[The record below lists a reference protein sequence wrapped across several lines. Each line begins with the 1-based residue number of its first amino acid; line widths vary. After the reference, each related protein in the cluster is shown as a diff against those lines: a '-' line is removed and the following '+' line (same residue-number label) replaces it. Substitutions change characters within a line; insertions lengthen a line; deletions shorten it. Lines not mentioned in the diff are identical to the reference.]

1 MGKISVLAP
10 QVANMIAAG
19 EVVERPASVVKEL
32 LENALDAGADAVTVE
47 IRQGGITYIRVTD
60 NGGGMEPEDAATAF
74 LRHATSKIKG
84 ERDLE
89 SIHTLGFR
97 GEALAAIASV
107 SRVDLFTKTREAP
120 LGLHLALTG
129 GEITEQEET
138 GCPDGTTIVIKD
150 LFFNT
155 PARMKFLKKDS
166 TEASYV
172 EQAAEQVALA
182 HPGLT
187 LKFIKDGKEGL
198 YTPGDG
204 NMMSVLYA
212 IYGGSFTKELLTL
225 HGGAREVE
233 VMGFVTKPTF
243 SRPNRSMQQFF
254 VNGRPVRSRL
264 LGAAVEQAYQ
274 GHLTSGRFPACFLSL
289 KVPAGAV
296 DVNVHPAKLEVKF
309 AREREVFSAIYQVVR
324 SALEGDGVLLETP
337 VLGEEEE
344 NPVAKRPYRPSLKPL
359 FQQPQEEREQPQ
371 LRLDHSPA
379 TIRPAYAPPVREYE
393 REETG
398 SGRSFAPKGSQ
409 GEKNS
414 WKSRSFTLHPGENG
428 ARRLLFPEGPE
439 LVQGVASPAA
449 PAPEGERAKEAASF
463 PAREPVLPPVSP
475 AEPKQP
481 QSPLEQAAAIRVVG
495 EVFSTYILVEA
506 EGEMMLIDKHAAH
519 ERMIYNQLESTRE
532 GTSPQV
538 LLTPETVSLS
548 RREKEALLEE
558 GELLSRA
565 GFEVEDFGDGAVILR
580 QVPMYLEKEDAGFLL
595 SDLAEKILSHRK
607 DRTGLYEE
615 LLESIA
621 CKAAVKA
628 GTFTDEKE
636 REDFAR
642 KVIGDPRIRS
652 CPHGRP
658 VIVHLTKREI
668 EKMFKRVL

>member
-47 IRQGGITYIRVTD
+47 IRQGGVTYIRVTD
-60 NGGGMEPEDAATAF
+60 NGGGMEPEDAPTAF

-233 VMGFVTKPTF
+233 VTGFVTKPTF
-243 SRPNRSMQQFF
+243 SRANRSMQQFF
-254 VNGRPVRSRL
+254 VNGRPVRSKL

-324 SALEGDGVLLETP
+324 SALEGDGVLFQMPQEQ
-337 VLGEEEE
+337 EEEP
-344 NPVAKRPYRPSLKPL
+344 PVPKQPYRPSLKPL
-359 FQQPQEEREQPQ
+359 FQQPQEEKEQPQ
-371 LRLDHSPA
+371 LRLDHSHAP
-379 TIRPAYAPPVREYE
+379 IRPSYAPPVREYE
-393 REETG
+393 REEKG
-398 SGRSFAPKGSQ
+398 SGRPSFAPKGNPEQ
-409 GEKNS
+409 AGG
-414 WKSRSFTLHPGENG
+414 WKSRSFTLDPEENG
-428 ARRLLFPEGPE
+428 ARKILFRDGPDE
-439 LVQGVASPAA
+439 VRGVAAQGMKDAQAA
-449 PAPEGERAKEAASF
+449 RSREAETA
-463 PAREPVLPPVSP
+463 LPPALPV
-475 AEPKQP
+475 EPEK
-481 QSPLEQAAAIRVVG
+481 PLSYLEKANAIRVVG
-495 EVFSTYILVEA
+495 EVFSTYILVEG

-519 ERMIYNQLESTRE
+519 ERMIYNRLERTAE

-538 LLTPETVSLS
+538 LLIPETVNLS

-558 GELLSRA
+558 KELLRKA

-580 QVPMYLEKEDAGFLL
+580 QVPMYLEKEDAGFVL

-607 DRTGLYEE
+607 DRTQLYEE

-628 GTFTDEKE
+628 GTFTGDKE
-636 REDFAR
+636 REEFAR
-642 KVIGDPRIRS
+642 KVIGDPAIRS

>member
-47 IRQGGITYIRVTD
+47 IRQGGVTYIRVTD
-60 NGGGMEPEDAATAF
+60 NGGGMEPEDAPTAF

-107 SRVDLFTKTREAP
+107 SRVDLFTKTRSAP

-225 HGGAREVE
+225 HGGAREAE
-233 VMGFVTKPTF
+233 VTGFVTKPTF
-243 SRPNRSMQQFF
+243 SRANRSMQQFF

-324 SALEGDGVLLETP
+324 SALEGDGVLFQMPQEQ
-337 VLGEEEE
+337 EEEP
-344 NPVAKRPYRPSLKPL
+344 PVPKQPYRPSLKPL
-359 FQQPQEEREQPQ
+359 FQQPQEEKEQPQ
-371 LRLDHSPA
+371 LRLDHSHAP
-379 TIRPAYAPPVREYE
+379 IRPSYAPPVREYE
-393 REETG
+393 REEKG
-398 SGRSFAPKGSQ
+398 SGRPSFAPKGNPEQ
-409 GEKNS
+409 AGG
-414 WKSRSFTLHPGENG
+414 WKSRSFTLDPEENG
-428 ARRLLFPEGPE
+428 ARKILFRDGPDE
-439 LVQGVASPAA
+439 VRGVAAQGMKDAQAA
-449 PAPEGERAKEAASF
+449 RSREA
-463 PAREPVLPPVSP
+463 ETVLPPALPV
-475 AEPKQP
+475 EPEK
-481 QSPLEQAAAIRVVG
+481 PLSYLEKANAIRVVG
-495 EVFSTYILVEA
+495 EVFSTYILVEG

-519 ERMIYNQLESTRE
+519 ERMIYNRLERTAE

-548 RREKEALLEE
+548 RREKEALLGEK
-558 GELLSRA
+558 ELLEKA

-607 DRTGLYEE
+607 DRTQLYEE

>member
-47 IRQGGITYIRVTD
+47 IRQGGVTYIRVTD
-60 NGGGMEPEDAATAF
+60 NGGGMEPEDASTAF

-107 SRVDLFTKTREAP
+107 SRVDLFTKTRSAP

-129 GEITEQEET
+129 GEIIEQEET

-233 VMGFVTKPTF
+233 VTGFVTKPTF
-243 SRPNRSMQQFF
+243 SRANRSMQQFF
-254 VNGRPVRSRL
+254 VNGRPVRSKL

-324 SALEGDGVLLETP
+324 SALEGDGVLFQMPQEQ
-337 VLGEEEE
+337 EEEP
-344 NPVAKRPYRPSLKPL
+344 PVPKQPYRPSLKPL
-359 FQQPQEEREQPQ
+359 FQQPQEEKEQPQ
-371 LRLDHSPA
+371 LRLDHSHAP
-379 TIRPAYAPPVREYE
+379 IRPSYAPPVREYE
-393 REETG
+393 REEKG
-398 SGRSFAPKGSQ
+398 SGRSFAPKGNQ

-414 WKSRSFTLHPGENG
+414 WKSRSFTLDPEENG
-428 ARRLLFPEGPE
+428 ARKILFRDGPDE
-439 LVQGVASPAA
+439 VRGVAAQGMKDAQAA
-449 PAPEGERAKEAASF
+449 RSREA
-463 PAREPVLPPVSP
+463 ETVLPPALPV
-475 AEPKQP
+475 EPEK
-481 QSPLEQAAAIRVVG
+481 PLSYLEKANAIRVVG
-495 EVFSTYILVEA
+495 EVFSTYILVEG

-519 ERMIYNQLESTRE
+519 ERMIYNRLERTAE

-538 LLTPETVSLS
+538 LLIPETVNLS
-548 RREKEALLEE
+548 RREKEALLGEK
-558 GELLSRA
+558 ELLEKA

-580 QVPMYLEKEDAGFLL
+580 QVPMYLEKEDAGFVL

-607 DRTGLYEE
+607 DRTQLYEE

-628 GTFTDEKE
+628 GTFTDDKE
-636 REDFAR
+636 REEFAR
-642 KVIGDPRIRS
+642 KVIGDPAIRS

>member
-60 NGGGMEPEDAATAF
+60 NGGGMEPEDAPTAF

-120 LGLHLALTG
+120 LGLHLALEG

-233 VMGFVTKPTF
+233 VTGFVTKPTF
-243 SRPNRSMQQFF
+243 SRANRSMQQFF
-254 VNGRPVRSRL
+254 VNGRPVRSKL

-324 SALEGDGVLLETP
+324 SALEGDGVLFQMPQEQ
-337 VLGEEEE
+337 EEEP
-344 NPVAKRPYRPSLKPL
+344 PVPKQPYRPSLKPL
-359 FQQPQEEREQPQ
+359 FQQPQEEKEQPQ
-371 LRLDHSPA
+371 LRLDHSHAP
-379 TIRPAYAPPVREYE
+379 IRPSYAPPAREYE
-393 REETG
+393 REEKG
-398 SGRSFAPKGSQ
+398 SGRSFAPKGNQ

-414 WKSRSFTLHPGENG
+414 WKSRSFTLNPEENG
-428 ARRLLFPEGPE
+428 ARKILFRDGPDE
-439 LVQGVASPAA
+439 VRGVAAQGMKDAQAA
-449 PAPEGERAKEAASF
+449 RSREA
-463 PAREPVLPPVSP
+463 ETVLPPALPV
-475 AEPKQP
+475 EPEK
-481 QSPLEQAAAIRVVG
+481 PLSYLEKANAIRVVG
-495 EVFSTYILVEA
+495 EVFSTYILVEG

-519 ERMIYNQLESTRE
+519 ERMIYNRLERTAE

-538 LLTPETVSLS
+538 LLAPETVNLS
-548 RREKEALLEE
+548 RREKEALLGEK
-558 GELLSRA
+558 ELLEKA

-580 QVPMYLEKEDAGFLL
+580 QVPMYLEKEDAGFVL

-607 DRTGLYEE
+607 DRTQLYEE

-628 GTFTDEKE
+628 GTFTDDKE
-636 REDFAR
+636 REEFAR
-642 KVIGDPRIRS
+642 KVIGDPAIRS

>member
-60 NGGGMEPEDAATAF
+60 NGGGMEPEDAPTAF

-107 SRVDLFTKTREAP
+107 SRVDLFTKTRSAP
-120 LGLHLALTG
+120 LGLHLALEG
-129 GEITEQEET
+129 GEIIEQEET

-233 VMGFVTKPTF
+233 VTGFVTKPTF
-243 SRPNRSMQQFF
+243 SRANRSMQQFF
-254 VNGRPVRSRL
+254 VNGRPVRSKL

-324 SALEGDGVLLETP
+324 SALEGDGVLFQMPQEQ
-337 VLGEEEE
+337 EEEP
-344 NPVAKRPYRPSLKPL
+344 PVPKRPYRPSLKPL
-359 FQQPQEEREQPQ
+359 FQQPQEEKEQPQ
-371 LRLDHSPA
+371 LRLDHSHAP
-379 TIRPAYAPPVREYE
+379 IRPSYAPPVREYE
-393 REETG
+393 REEKG
-398 SGRSFAPKGSQ
+398 SGRSLAPKGNQ

-414 WKSRSFTLHPGENG
+414 WKSRSFTLDPEENG
-428 ARRLLFPEGPE
+428 ARKILFRDGPDE
-439 LVQGVASPAA
+439 VRGVAAQGMKDAQAA
-449 PAPEGERAKEAASF
+449 RSREA
-463 PAREPVLPPVSP
+463 ETVLPPALPV
-475 AEPKQP
+475 EPEK
-481 QSPLEQAAAIRVVG
+481 PLSYLEKANAIRVVG
-495 EVFSTYILVEA
+495 EVFSTYILVEG

-519 ERMIYNQLESTRE
+519 ERMIYNRLERTAE

-548 RREKEALLEE
+548 RREKEALLGEK
-558 GELLSRA
+558 ELLEKA

-580 QVPMYLEKEDAGFLL
+580 QVPMYLEKEDAGFVL

-607 DRTGLYEE
+607 DRTQLYEE

-628 GTFTDEKE
+628 GTFTGDKE

>member
-60 NGGGMEPEDAATAF
+60 NGGGMEPEDAPTAF

-107 SRVDLFTKTREAP
+107 SRVDLFTKTRSAP

-129 GEITEQEET
+129 GEIIEQEET

-233 VMGFVTKPTF
+233 VTGFVTKPTF
-243 SRPNRSMQQFF
+243 SRANRSMQQFF
-254 VNGRPVRSRL
+254 VNGRPVRSKL

-324 SALEGDGVLLETP
+324 SALEGDGVLFQMPQEQ
-337 VLGEEEE
+337 EEEP
-344 NPVAKRPYRPSLKPL
+344 PVPKQPYRPSLKPL
-359 FQQPQEEREQPQ
+359 FQQPQEEKEQPQ
-371 LRLDHSPA
+371 LRLDHSHAP
-379 TIRPAYAPPVREYE
+379 IRPSYAPPAREYE
-393 REETG
+393 REEKG
-398 SGRSFAPKGSQ
+398 SGRSFAPKGNQ

-414 WKSRSFTLHPGENG
+414 WKSRSFTLDPEENG
-428 ARRLLFPEGPE
+428 ARKILFRDGPDE
-439 LVQGVASPAA
+439 VRGVAAQGMKDAQAA
-449 PAPEGERAKEAASF
+449 RSREA
-463 PAREPVLPPVSP
+463 EIVLPPALPV
-475 AEPKQP
+475 EPEK
-481 QSPLEQAAAIRVVG
+481 PLSYLEKANAIRVVG
-495 EVFSTYILVEA
+495 EVFSTYILVEG

-519 ERMIYNQLESTRE
+519 ERMIYNRLERTAE

-538 LLTPETVSLS
+538 LLIPETVNLS
-548 RREKEALLEE
+548 RREKEALLGEK
-558 GELLSRA
+558 ELLQKA

-580 QVPMYLEKEDAGFLL
+580 QVPMYLEKEDAGFVL

-607 DRTGLYEE
+607 DRTQLYEE

-628 GTFTDEKE
+628 GTFTGDKE

-642 KVIGDPRIRS
+642 KVIGDPAIRS

>member
-60 NGGGMEPEDAATAF
+60 NGGGMEPEDAPTAF
-74 LRHATSKIKG
+74 LRHATSKIRG

-107 SRVDLFTKTREAP
+107 SRVDLFTKTRSAP
-120 LGLHLALTG
+120 LGLHLALEG
-129 GEITEQEET
+129 GEIIEQEET

-225 HGGAREVE
+225 HGGAREAE

-243 SRPNRSMQQFF
+243 SRANRSMQQFF

-324 SALEGDGVLLETP
+324 SALEGDGVLFQMPQEQ
-337 VLGEEEE
+337 EEE
-344 NPVAKRPYRPSLKPL
+344 
-359 FQQPQEEREQPQ
+359 
-371 LRLDHSPA
+371 
-379 TIRPAYAPPVREYE
+379 PPV
-393 REETG
+393 
-398 SGRSFAPKGSQ
+398 
-409 GEKNS
+409 
-414 WKSRSFTLHPGENG
+414 
-428 ARRLLFPEGPE
+428 
-439 LVQGVASPAA
+439 
-449 PAPEGERAKEAASF
+449 
-463 PAREPVLPPVSP
+463 
-475 AEPKQP
+475 PKQP
-481 QSPLEQAAAIRVVG
+481 YLS
-495 EVFSTYILVEA
+495 
-506 EGEMMLIDKHAAH
+506 LIH
-519 ERMIYNQLESTRE
+519 I
-532 GTSPQV
+532 
-538 LLTPETVSLS
+538 
-548 RREKEALLEE
+548 
-558 GELLSRA
+558 
-565 GFEVEDFGDGAVILR
+565 
-580 QVPMYLEKEDAGFLL
+580 
-595 SDLAEKILSHRK
+595 
-607 DRTGLYEE
+607 
-615 LLESIA
+615 
-621 CKAAVKA
+621 
-628 GTFTDEKE
+628 
-636 REDFAR
+636 
-642 KVIGDPRIRS
+642 
-652 CPHGRP
+652 
-658 VIVHLTKREI
+658 
-668 EKMFKRVL
+668 

>member
-60 NGGGMEPEDAATAF
+60 NGGGMEPEDAPTAF

-107 SRVDLFTKTREAP
+107 SRVDLFTKTRSAP
-120 LGLHLALTG
+120 LGLHLALEG
-129 GEITEQEET
+129 GEIIEQEET

-233 VMGFVTKPTF
+233 VTGFVTKPTF
-243 SRPNRSMQQFF
+243 SRANRSMQQFF
-254 VNGRPVRSRL
+254 VNGRPVRSKL

-324 SALEGDGVLLETP
+324 SALEGDGVLFQMPQEQ
-337 VLGEEEE
+337 EEEP
-344 NPVAKRPYRPSLKPL
+344 PVPKRPYRPSLKPL
-359 FQQPQEEREQPQ
+359 FQQPQ
-371 LRLDHSPA
+371 LRLDHSH
-379 TIRPAYAPPVREYE
+379 APHPSLLRAAGQEYE
-393 REETG
+393 SGKKGERPLLPRRKPGREKQLEE
-398 SGRSFAPKGSQ
+398 PQ
-409 GEKNS
+409 
-414 WKSRSFTLHPGENG
+414 LHPGSGENG
-428 ARRLLFPEGPE
+428 AR
-439 LVQGVASPAA
+439 
-449 PAPEGERAKEAASF
+449 
-463 PAREPVLPPVSP
+463 
-475 AEPKQP
+475 
-481 QSPLEQAAAIRVVG
+481 
-495 EVFSTYILVEA
+495 
-506 EGEMMLIDKHAAH
+506 
-519 ERMIYNQLESTRE
+519 
-532 GTSPQV
+532 
-538 LLTPETVSLS
+538 
-548 RREKEALLEE
+548 
-558 GELLSRA
+558 
-565 GFEVEDFGDGAVILR
+565 
-580 QVPMYLEKEDAGFLL
+580 
-595 SDLAEKILSHRK
+595 KILFEMGPMRC
-607 DRTGLYEE
+607 G
-615 LLESIA
+615 A
-621 CKAAVKA
+621 WP
-628 GTFTDEKE
+628 
-636 REDFAR
+636 
-642 KVIGDPRIRS
+642 PRA
-652 CPHGRP
+652 
-658 VIVHLTKREI
+658 
-668 EKMFKRVL
+668 

>member
-47 IRQGGITYIRVTD
+47 IRQGGVTYIRVTD
-60 NGGGMEPEDAATAF
+60 NGGGMEPEDAVVAF

-233 VMGFVTKPTF
+233 VTGFVTKPTF
-243 SRPNRSMQQFF
+243 SRANRSMQQFF
-254 VNGRPVRSRL
+254 VNGRPVRSKL

-324 SALEGDGVLLETP
+324 SALEGDGVLFQMPQEQ
-337 VLGEEEE
+337 EEEP
-344 NPVAKRPYRPSLKPL
+344 PVPKQPYRPSLKPL
-359 FQQPQEEREQPQ
+359 FQQPQEEKEQPQ
-371 LRLDHSPA
+371 LRLDHSHA
-379 TIRPAYAPPVREYE
+379 TIRPSYAPPAREYE
-393 REETG
+393 REEKG
-398 SGRSFAPKGSQ
+398 SGRSFAPKGNQ

-414 WKSRSFTLHPGENG
+414 WKSRSFTLDPEENG
-428 ARRLLFPEGPE
+428 ARKILFRDGPDE
-439 LVQGVASPAA
+439 VRGVAAQGMKDAQAA
-449 PAPEGERAKEAASF
+449 RSREA
-463 PAREPVLPPVSP
+463 ETVLPPALPV
-475 AEPKQP
+475 EPEK
-481 QSPLEQAAAIRVVG
+481 PLSYLEKANAIRVVG
-495 EVFSTYILVEA
+495 EVFSTYILVEG

-519 ERMIYNQLESTRE
+519 ERMIYNRLERTAE

-538 LLTPETVSLS
+538 LLIPETVNLS
-548 RREKEALLEE
+548 RREKEALLGEK
-558 GELLSRA
+558 ELLQKA

-580 QVPMYLEKEDAGFLL
+580 QVPMYLEKEDAGFVL

-607 DRTGLYEE
+607 DRTQLYEE

-628 GTFTDEKE
+628 GTFTDDKE
-636 REDFAR
+636 REEFAR
-642 KVIGDPRIRS
+642 KVIGDPAIRS

>member
-60 NGGGMEPEDAATAF
+60 NGGGMEPEDAPTAF
-74 LRHATSKIKG
+74 LRHATSKICG

-107 SRVDLFTKTREAP
+107 SRVDLFTKTRSAP
-120 LGLHLALTG
+120 LGLHLALEG
-129 GEITEQEET
+129 GEIIEQEET

-225 HGGAREVE
+225 HGGAREAE

-324 SALEGDGVLLETP
+324 SALEGDGVLFQVPQEQ
-337 VLGEEEE
+337 EEEP
-344 NPVAKRPYRPSLKPL
+344 PVPKQPYRPSLKPL
-359 FQQPQEEREQPQ
+359 FQQPQEEMEQPQ
-371 LRLDHSPA
+371 LRLDHSHAP
-379 TIRPAYAPPVREYE
+379 IRPSYAPPAREYE
-393 REETG
+393 REEKG
-398 SGRSFAPKGSQ
+398 SGRSFAPEGNQ
-409 GEKNS
+409 GES
-414 WKSRSFTLHPGENG
+414 GGWKSRSFTLDPEENG
-428 ARRLLFPEGPE
+428 ARKILFRDGPDE
-439 LVQGVASPAA
+439 VRGVAAPGMKDAQAA
-449 PAPEGERAKEAASF
+449 RSREA
-463 PAREPVLPPVSP
+463 ETVLPPALPV
-475 AEPKQP
+475 EPEK
-481 QSPLEQAAAIRVVG
+481 PLSYLEKANAIRVVG
-495 EVFSTYILVEA
+495 EVFSTYILVEG

-519 ERMIYNQLESTRE
+519 ERMIYNRLERTSE

-538 LLTPETVSLS
+538 LLAPETVNLS
-548 RREKEALLEE
+548 RREKEALLGEK
-558 GELLSRA
+558 ELLEKA

-580 QVPMYLEKEDAGFLL
+580 QVPMYLEKEDAGFVL

-607 DRTGLYEE
+607 DRTQLYEG

-628 GTFTDEKE
+628 GTFTDDKE
-636 REDFAR
+636 REDFAK
-642 KVIGDPRIRS
+642 KVIGDPAIRS

>member
-47 IRQGGITYIRVTD
+47 IRQGGVTYIRVTD
-60 NGGGMEPEDAATAF
+60 NGGGMEPEDAVVAF

-233 VMGFVTKPTF
+233 VTGFVTKPTF
-243 SRPNRSMQQFF
+243 SRANRSMQQFF
-254 VNGRPVRSRL
+254 VNGRPVRSKL

-324 SALEGDGVLLETP
+324 SALEGDGVLFQMPQEQ
-337 VLGEEEE
+337 EEEP
-344 NPVAKRPYRPSLKPL
+344 PVPKQPYRPSLKPL
-359 FQQPQEEREQPQ
+359 FQQPQEEKEQPQ
-371 LRLDHSPA
+371 LRMDHSHA
-379 TIRPAYAPPVREYE
+379 TIRPSYAPPAREYE
-393 REETG
+393 REEKG
-398 SGRSFAPKGSQ
+398 SGRSFAPKGNQ

-414 WKSRSFTLHPGENG
+414 WKSRSFTLNPEENG
-428 ARRLLFPEGPE
+428 ARKILFRDGPDE
-439 LVQGVASPAA
+439 VRGVAAQGMKDAQAA
-449 PAPEGERAKEAASF
+449 RSREAETA
-463 PAREPVLPPVSP
+463 LPPALPV
-475 AEPKQP
+475 EPEK
-481 QSPLEQAAAIRVVG
+481 PLSYLEKANAIRVVG
-495 EVFSTYILVEA
+495 EVFSTYILVEG

-519 ERMIYNQLESTRE
+519 ERMIYNRLERTAE

-538 LLTPETVSLS
+538 LLIPETVNLS
-548 RREKEALLEE
+548 RREKEALLGEK
-558 GELLSRA
+558 ELLEKA

-580 QVPMYLEKEDAGFLL
+580 QVPMYLEKEDAGFVL

-607 DRTGLYEE
+607 DRTQLYEE

-628 GTFTDEKE
+628 GTFTGDKE
-636 REDFAR
+636 REEFAR
-642 KVIGDPRIRS
+642 KVIGDPAIRS

>member
-60 NGGGMEPEDAATAF
+60 NGGGMEPEDAPTAF
-74 LRHATSKIKG
+74 LRHATSKIRG

-107 SRVDLFTKTREAP
+107 SRVDLFTKTRSAP

-233 VMGFVTKPTF
+233 VTGFVTKPTF
-243 SRPNRSMQQFF
+243 SRANRSMQQFF
-254 VNGRPVRSRL
+254 VNGRPVRSKL

-324 SALEGDGVLLETP
+324 SALEGDGVLFQMPQEQ
-337 VLGEEEE
+337 EEEP
-344 NPVAKRPYRPSLKPL
+344 PVPKQPYRPSLKPL
-359 FQQPQEEREQPQ
+359 FQQPQEEKEQPQ
-371 LRLDHSPA
+371 LRLDHSHAP
-379 TIRPAYAPPVREYE
+379 IRPSYAPPAREYE

-398 SGRSFAPKGSQ
+398 SGRSFAPKGNQ

-414 WKSRSFTLHPGENG
+414 WKSRSFTLDPEENG
-428 ARRLLFPEGPE
+428 ARKILFRDGPDE
-439 LVQGVASPAA
+439 VRGVAAQGMKDAQAA
-449 PAPEGERAKEAASF
+449 RSREA
-463 PAREPVLPPVSP
+463 EIVLPPALPV
-475 AEPKQP
+475 EPEK
-481 QSPLEQAAAIRVVG
+481 PLSYLEKANAIRVVG
-495 EVFSTYILVEA
+495 EVFSTYILVEG

-519 ERMIYNQLESTRE
+519 ERMIYNRLERTVE

-538 LLTPETVSLS
+538 LLIPETVNLS
-548 RREKEALLEE
+548 RREKEALLGEK
-558 GELLSRA
+558 ELLEKA

-580 QVPMYLEKEDAGFLL
+580 QVPMYLEKEDAGFVL
-595 SDLAEKILSHRK
+595 SDLAEKILGHRK
-607 DRTGLYEE
+607 DRTQLYEE

-628 GTFTDEKE
+628 GTFTDDKE
-636 REDFAR
+636 REEFAR
-642 KVIGDPRIRS
+642 KVIGDPAIRS

>member
-47 IRQGGITYIRVTD
+47 IRQGGVTYIRVTD
-60 NGGGMEPEDAATAF
+60 NGGGMEPEDAPTAF

-107 SRVDLFTKTREAP
+107 SRVDLFTKTRSAP

-129 GEITEQEET
+129 GEIIEQEET

-225 HGGAREVE
+225 HGGAREAE
-233 VMGFVTKPTF
+233 VTGFVTKPTF
-243 SRPNRSMQQFF
+243 SRANRSMQQFF

-324 SALEGDGVLLETP
+324 SALEGDGVLFQMPQEQ
-337 VLGEEEE
+337 EEEP
-344 NPVAKRPYRPSLKPL
+344 PVPKQPYRPSLKPL
-359 FQQPQEEREQPQ
+359 FQQPQEEKEQPQ
-371 LRLDHSPA
+371 LRLDHSHAP
-379 TIRPAYAPPVREYE
+379 IRPSYAPPVREYE
-393 REETG
+393 REEKG
-398 SGRSFAPKGSQ
+398 SGRSFAPKGNQ

-414 WKSRSFTLHPGENG
+414 WKSRSFTLDPEENG
-428 ARRLLFPEGPE
+428 ARKILFRDGPDE
-439 LVQGVASPAA
+439 VRGVAAQGMKDAQAA
-449 PAPEGERAKEAASF
+449 RSREA
-463 PAREPVLPPVSP
+463 ETVLPPALPV
-475 AEPKQP
+475 EPEK
-481 QSPLEQAAAIRVVG
+481 PLSYLEKANAIRVVG
-495 EVFSTYILVEA
+495 EVFSTYILVEG

-519 ERMIYNQLESTRE
+519 ERMIYNRLERTAE

-538 LLTPETVSLS
+538 LLAPETVNLS
-548 RREKEALLEE
+548 KREKEALLGEK
-558 GELLSRA
+558 ELLRKA

-580 QVPMYLEKEDAGFLL
+580 QVPMYLEKEDAGFVL

-607 DRTGLYEE
+607 DRTQLYEE

-628 GTFTDEKE
+628 GTFTGDKE

-642 KVIGDPRIRS
+642 KVIGDPAIRS

>member
-47 IRQGGITYIRVTD
+47 IRQGGVTYIRVTD
-60 NGGGMEPEDAATAF
+60 NGGGMEPEDAPTAF

-107 SRVDLFTKTREAP
+107 SRVDLFTKTRSAP

-225 HGGAREVE
+225 HGGAREAE
-233 VMGFVTKPTF
+233 VTGFVTKPTF
-243 SRPNRSMQQFF
+243 SRANRSMQQFF
-254 VNGRPVRSRL
+254 VNGRPVRSKL

-324 SALEGDGVLLETP
+324 SALEGDGVLFQMPQEQ
-337 VLGEEEE
+337 EEEP
-344 NPVAKRPYRPSLKPL
+344 PVPKQPYRPSLKPL
-359 FQQPQEEREQPQ
+359 FQQPQEEKEQPQ
-371 LRLDHSPA
+371 LRLDHSHAP
-379 TIRPAYAPPVREYE
+379 IRPSYAPPAREYE

-398 SGRSFAPKGSQ
+398 SGRPSFAPKGNQ

-414 WKSRSFTLHPGENG
+414 WKSRSFTLDPEENG
-428 ARRLLFPEGPE
+428 ARKILFRDGPDE
-439 LVQGVASPAA
+439 VRGVAAQGMKDAQAA
-449 PAPEGERAKEAASF
+449 RSREAETA
-463 PAREPVLPPVSP
+463 LPPALPV
-475 AEPKQP
+475 EPEK
-481 QSPLEQAAAIRVVG
+481 PLSYLEKANAIRVVG
-495 EVFSTYILVEA
+495 EVFSTYILVEG

-519 ERMIYNQLESTRE
+519 ERMIYNRLERTAE

-538 LLTPETVSLS
+538 LLIPETVNLS
-548 RREKEALLEE
+548 RREKEALLGEK
-558 GELLSRA
+558 ELLEKA

-580 QVPMYLEKEDAGFLL
+580 QVPMYLEKEDAGFVL

-628 GTFTDEKE
+628 GTFTDDKE
-636 REDFAR
+636 REEFAR
-642 KVIGDPRIRS
+642 KVIGDPAIRS

>member
-47 IRQGGITYIRVTD
+47 IRQGGVTYIRVTD
-60 NGGGMEPEDAATAF
+60 NGGGMEPEDAPTAF

-233 VMGFVTKPTF
+233 VTGFVTKPTF
-243 SRPNRSMQQFF
+243 SRANRSMQQFF
-254 VNGRPVRSRL
+254 VNGRPVRSKL

-324 SALEGDGVLLETP
+324 SALEGDGVLFQMPQEQ
-337 VLGEEEE
+337 EEEP
-344 NPVAKRPYRPSLKPL
+344 PVPKQPYRPSLKPL
-359 FQQPQEEREQPQ
+359 FQQPQEEKEQPQ
-371 LRLDHSPA
+371 LRLDHSHAP
-379 TIRPAYAPPVREYE
+379 IRPSYAPPAREYE
-393 REETG
+393 REEKG
-398 SGRSFAPKGSQ
+398 SGRPSFAPKGNP

-414 WKSRSFTLHPGENG
+414 WKSRSFTLDPEENG
-428 ARRLLFPEGPE
+428 ARKILFRDGPDE
-439 LVQGVASPAA
+439 VRGVAAQGMKDAQAA
-449 PAPEGERAKEAASF
+449 RSREA
-463 PAREPVLPPVSP
+463 ETVLPPALPV
-475 AEPKQP
+475 EPEK
-481 QSPLEQAAAIRVVG
+481 PLSYLEKANAIRVVG
-495 EVFSTYILVEA
+495 EVFSTYILVEG

-519 ERMIYNQLESTRE
+519 ERMIYNRLERTAE

-538 LLTPETVSLS
+538 LLIPETVNLS
-548 RREKEALLEE
+548 RREKEALLGEK
-558 GELLSRA
+558 ELLRKA

-580 QVPMYLEKEDAGFLL
+580 QVPMYLEKEDAGFVL

-607 DRTGLYEE
+607 DRTQLYKE

-628 GTFTDEKE
+628 GTFTGDKE

-642 KVIGDPRIRS
+642 KVIGDPAIRS

>member
-47 IRQGGITYIRVTD
+47 IRQGGVTYIRVTD
-60 NGGGMEPEDAATAF
+60 NGGGMEPEDAPTAF

-107 SRVDLFTKTREAP
+107 SRVDLFTKTRSAP

-129 GEITEQEET
+129 GEIIEQEET

-225 HGGAREVE
+225 HGGAREAE
-233 VMGFVTKPTF
+233 VTGFVTKPTF
-243 SRPNRSMQQFF
+243 SRANRSMQQFF

-324 SALEGDGVLLETP
+324 SALEGDGVLFQMPQEQ
-337 VLGEEEE
+337 EEEP
-344 NPVAKRPYRPSLKPL
+344 PVPKQPYRPSLKPL
-359 FQQPQEEREQPQ
+359 FQQPQEEKEQPQ
-371 LRLDHSPA
+371 LRLDHSHAP
-379 TIRPAYAPPVREYE
+379 IRPSYAPPAREYE
-393 REETG
+393 REEKG
-398 SGRSFAPKGSQ
+398 SGRPSFAPKGNPGQ
-409 GEKNS
+409 AGG
-414 WKSRSFTLHPGENG
+414 WKSRSFTLDPEENG
-428 ARRLLFPEGPE
+428 ARKILFRDGPDE
-439 LVQGVASPAA
+439 VRGVAAQGMKDAQAA
-449 PAPEGERAKEAASF
+449 RSREA
-463 PAREPVLPPVSP
+463 ETVLPPALPV
-475 AEPKQP
+475 EPEK
-481 QSPLEQAAAIRVVG
+481 PLSYLEKVNAIRVVG
-495 EVFSTYILVEA
+495 EVFSTYILVEG

-519 ERMIYNQLESTRE
+519 ERMIYNRLERTAE

-538 LLTPETVSLS
+538 LLIPETVNLS
-548 RREKEALLEE
+548 RREKEALLGEK
-558 GELLSRA
+558 ELLEKA

-628 GTFTDEKE
+628 GTFTGDKE
-636 REDFAR
+636 REEFAR

>member
-47 IRQGGITYIRVTD
+47 IRQGGVTYIRVTD
-60 NGGGMEPEDAATAF
+60 NGGGMEPEDAVVAF

-233 VMGFVTKPTF
+233 VTGFVTKPTF
-243 SRPNRSMQQFF
+243 SRANRSMQQFF
-254 VNGRPVRSRL
+254 VNGRPVRSKL

-274 GHLTSGRFPACFLSL
+274 GHLTGGRFPACFLSL
-289 KVPAGAV
+289 KVPSGAV

-324 SALEGDGVLLETP
+324 SALEGDGVLFQMPQEQ
-337 VLGEEEE
+337 EEEP
-344 NPVAKRPYRPSLKPL
+344 PVPKQPYRPSLKPL
-359 FQQPQEEREQPQ
+359 FQQPQEEKEQPQ
-371 LRLDHSPA
+371 LRLDHSHAP
-379 TIRPAYAPPVREYE
+379 IRPSYAPPVREYE
-393 REETG
+393 REEKG
-398 SGRSFAPKGSQ
+398 SGRSFAPKGNQ

-414 WKSRSFTLHPGENG
+414 WKSRSFTLNPEENG
-428 ARRLLFPEGPE
+428 ARKILFRDGPDE
-439 LVQGVASPAA
+439 VRGVAAQGMKDAQAA
-449 PAPEGERAKEAASF
+449 RSREA
-463 PAREPVLPPVSP
+463 ETVLPPALPV
-475 AEPKQP
+475 EPEK
-481 QSPLEQAAAIRVVG
+481 PLSYLEKANAIRVVG
-495 EVFSTYILVEA
+495 EVFSTYILVEG

-519 ERMIYNQLESTRE
+519 ERMIYNRLERTAE

-538 LLTPETVSLS
+538 LLIPETVNLS

-558 GELLSRA
+558 KELLEKA

-580 QVPMYLEKEDAGFLL
+580 QVPMYLEKEDAGFVL

-607 DRTGLYEE
+607 DRTQLYEE

-628 GTFTDEKE
+628 GTFTGDKE
-636 REDFAR
+636 REEFAR
-642 KVIGDPRIRS
+642 KVIGDPAIRS

>member
-47 IRQGGITYIRVTD
+47 IRQGGVTYIRVTD
-60 NGGGMEPEDAATAF
+60 NGGGMEPEDAVVAF

-120 LGLHLALTG
+120 LGLHLALEG

-233 VMGFVTKPTF
+233 VTGFVTKPTF
-243 SRPNRSMQQFF
+243 SRANRSMQQFF
-254 VNGRPVRSRL
+254 VNGRPVRSKL

-324 SALEGDGVLLETP
+324 SALEGDGVLFQMPQEQ
-337 VLGEEEE
+337 EEEP
-344 NPVAKRPYRPSLKPL
+344 PVPKQPYRPSLKPL
-359 FQQPQEEREQPQ
+359 FQQPQEEKEQPQ
-371 LRLDHSPA
+371 LRLDHSHAP
-379 TIRPAYAPPVREYE
+379 IRPSYAPPVREYE
-393 REETG
+393 REEKG
-398 SGRSFAPKGSQ
+398 SGRSFAPKGNQ

-414 WKSRSFTLHPGENG
+414 WKSRSFTLDPEENG
-428 ARRLLFPEGPE
+428 ARKILFRDGPDE
-439 LVQGVASPAA
+439 VRGVAAQGMKDAQAA
-449 PAPEGERAKEAASF
+449 RSREA
-463 PAREPVLPPVSP
+463 ETVLPPALPV
-475 AEPKQP
+475 EPEK
-481 QSPLEQAAAIRVVG
+481 PLSYLEKANAIRVVG
-495 EVFSTYILVEA
+495 EVFSTYILVEG

-519 ERMIYNQLESTRE
+519 ERMIYNRLERTAE

-538 LLTPETVSLS
+538 LLAPETVNLS
-548 RREKEALLEE
+548 RREKEALLGEK
-558 GELLSRA
+558 ELLEKA

-580 QVPMYLEKEDAGFLL
+580 QVPMYLEKEDAGFVL

-607 DRTGLYEE
+607 DRTQLYEE

-628 GTFTDEKE
+628 GTFTGDKE
-636 REDFAR
+636 REEFAR
-642 KVIGDPRIRS
+642 KVIGDPAIRS

-658 VIVHLTKREI
+658 VIVHLTRREI

>member
-47 IRQGGITYIRVTD
+47 IRQGGVTYIRVTD
-60 NGGGMEPEDAATAF
+60 NGGGMEPEDAPTAF

-107 SRVDLFTKTREAP
+107 SRVDLFTKTRSAP
-120 LGLHLALTG
+120 LGLHLALEG
-129 GEITEQEET
+129 GEIIEQEET

-233 VMGFVTKPTF
+233 VTGFVTKPTF
-243 SRPNRSMQQFF
+243 SRANRSMQQFF
-254 VNGRPVRSRL
+254 VNGRPVRSKL

-324 SALEGDGVLLETP
+324 SALEGDGVLFQMPQEQ
-337 VLGEEEE
+337 EEEP
-344 NPVAKRPYRPSLKPL
+344 PVPKQPYRPSLKPL
-359 FQQPQEEREQPQ
+359 FQQPQEEKEQPQ
-371 LRLDHSPA
+371 LRLDHSHA
-379 TIRPAYAPPVREYE
+379 TIRPSYAPPAREYE
-393 REETG
+393 REEKG
-398 SGRSFAPKGSQ
+398 SGRSFAPKGNQ

-414 WKSRSFTLHPGENG
+414 WKSRSFTLDPEENG
-428 ARRLLFPEGPE
+428 ARKILFRDGPDE
-439 LVQGVASPAA
+439 VRGVAAQGMKDAQAA
-449 PAPEGERAKEAASF
+449 RSREAETA
-463 PAREPVLPPVSP
+463 LPPALPV
-475 AEPKQP
+475 EPEK
-481 QSPLEQAAAIRVVG
+481 PLSYLEKANAIRVVG
-495 EVFSTYILVEA
+495 EVFSTYILVEG

-519 ERMIYNQLESTRE
+519 ERMIYNRLERTAE

-538 LLTPETVSLS
+538 LLIPETVNLS
-548 RREKEALLEE
+548 RREKEALLGEK
-558 GELLSRA
+558 ELLEKA

-580 QVPMYLEKEDAGFLL
+580 QVPMYLEKEDAGFVL

-607 DRTGLYEE
+607 DRTQLYEE

-636 REDFAR
+636 REEFAR
-642 KVIGDPRIRS
+642 KVIGDPAIRS

>member
-60 NGGGMEPEDAATAF
+60 NGGGMEPEDAVVAF

-107 SRVDLFTKTREAP
+107 SRVDLFTKTRSAP
-120 LGLHLALTG
+120 LGLHLALEG

-233 VMGFVTKPTF
+233 VTGFVTKPTF
-243 SRPNRSMQQFF
+243 SRANRSMQQFF
-254 VNGRPVRSRL
+254 VNGRPVRSKL

-324 SALEGDGVLLETP
+324 SALEGDGVLFQMPQEQ
-337 VLGEEEE
+337 EEEP
-344 NPVAKRPYRPSLKPL
+344 PVPKQPYRPSLKPL
-359 FQQPQEEREQPQ
+359 FQQPQEEKEQPQ
-371 LRLDHSPA
+371 LRLDHSHAP
-379 TIRPAYAPPVREYE
+379 IRPSYAPPAREYE
-393 REETG
+393 REEKG
-398 SGRSFAPKGSQ
+398 SGRSFAPKGNQ

-414 WKSRSFTLHPGENG
+414 WKSRSFTLNPEENG
-428 ARRLLFPEGPE
+428 ARKILFRDGPDE
-439 LVQGVASPAA
+439 VRGVAAQGMKDAQAA
-449 PAPEGERAKEAASF
+449 RSREA
-463 PAREPVLPPVSP
+463 ETVLPPALPV
-475 AEPKQP
+475 EPEK
-481 QSPLEQAAAIRVVG
+481 PLSYLEKANAIRVVG
-495 EVFSTYILVEA
+495 EVFSTYILVEG

-519 ERMIYNQLESTRE
+519 ERMIYNRLERTAE

-538 LLTPETVSLS
+538 LLIPETVNLS
-548 RREKEALLEE
+548 RREKEALLGEK
-558 GELLSRA
+558 ELLEKA

-580 QVPMYLEKEDAGFLL
+580 QVPMYLEKEDAGFVL

-607 DRTGLYEE
+607 DRTQLYEE

-628 GTFTDEKE
+628 GTFTGGKE
-636 REDFAR
+636 REEFAR
-642 KVIGDPRIRS
+642 KVIGDPAIRS

>member
-60 NGGGMEPEDAATAF
+60 NGGGMEPEDAVVAF

-107 SRVDLFTKTREAP
+107 SRVDLFTKTRSAP
-120 LGLHLALTG
+120 LGLHLALEG
-129 GEITEQEET
+129 GEIIEQEET

-225 HGGAREVE
+225 HGGAREAE

-324 SALEGDGVLLETP
+324 SALEGDGVLLQVPQEQ
-337 VLGEEEE
+337 EEEP
-344 NPVAKRPYRPSLKPL
+344 PVPKQPYRPSLKPL
-359 FQQPQEEREQPQ
+359 FQQPQEEKEQPQ
-371 LRLDHSPA
+371 LRLDHSHA
-379 TIRPAYAPPVREYE
+379 AIRPSYAPPAPE
-393 REETG
+393 REEQG
-398 SGRSFAPKGSQ
+398 SGRAFAPKRNQ

-414 WKSRSFTLHPGENG
+414 WKSRSFTLNPEENG

-449 PAPEGERAKEAASF
+449 PAPEGERAKTPASS
-463 PAREPVLPPVSP
+463 PAQQPVLPVEDKDPR
-475 AEPKQP
+475 
-481 QSPLEQAAAIRVVG
+481 SPLEQANAIRVVG
-495 EVFSTYILVEA
+495 EVFSTYILVEG

-519 ERMIYNQLESTRE
+519 ERMIYNRLERTSE

-538 LLTPETVSLS
+538 LLIPETVNLS
-548 RREKEALLEE
+548 RREKEALLGEK
-558 GELLSRA
+558 ELLQKA

-580 QVPMYLEKEDAGFLL
+580 QVPMYLEKEDAGFVL

-607 DRTGLYEE
+607 DRTQLYEE

-628 GTFTDEKE
+628 GTFTDDKE

-642 KVIGDPRIRS
+642 KVIGDPAIRS

>member
-47 IRQGGITYIRVTD
+47 IRQGGVTYIRVTD
-60 NGGGMEPEDAATAF
+60 NGGGMEPEDAVVAF

-107 SRVDLFTKTREAP
+107 SRVDLFTKTRSAP
-120 LGLHLALTG
+120 LGLHLALEG

-233 VMGFVTKPTF
+233 VTGFVTKPTF
-243 SRPNRSMQQFF
+243 SRANRSMQQFF
-254 VNGRPVRSRL
+254 VNGRPVRSKL

-289 KVPAGAV
+289 KVPVGAV

-324 SALEGDGVLLETP
+324 SALEGDGVLFQMPQEQ
-337 VLGEEEE
+337 EEEP
-344 NPVAKRPYRPSLKPL
+344 PVPKQPYRPSLKPL
-359 FQQPQEEREQPQ
+359 FQQPQEEKEQPQ
-371 LRLDHSPA
+371 LRLDHSHAP
-379 TIRPAYAPPVREYE
+379 IRPSYAPPVREYE
-393 REETG
+393 REEKG
-398 SGRSFAPKGSQ
+398 SGRPSFAPKGNPGQ
-409 GEKNS
+409 AGG
-414 WKSRSFTLHPGENG
+414 WKSRSFTLDPEENG
-428 ARRLLFPEGPE
+428 ARKILFRDGPDE
-439 LVQGVASPAA
+439 VRGVAAQGMKDAQAA
-449 PAPEGERAKEAASF
+449 RSREA
-463 PAREPVLPPVSP
+463 ETVLPPALPV
-475 AEPKQP
+475 EPEK
-481 QSPLEQAAAIRVVG
+481 PLSYLEKANAIRVVG
-495 EVFSTYILVEA
+495 EVFSTYILVEG

-519 ERMIYNQLESTRE
+519 ERMIYNRLERTAE

-538 LLTPETVSLS
+538 LLAPETVNLS
-548 RREKEALLEE
+548 RREKEALLGEK
-558 GELLSRA
+558 ELLRKA

-580 QVPMYLEKEDAGFLL
+580 QVPMYLEKEDAGFVL

-607 DRTGLYEE
+607 DRTQLYEE

-628 GTFTDEKE
+628 GTFTGDKE

-642 KVIGDPRIRS
+642 KVIGDPAIRS

>member
-47 IRQGGITYIRVTD
+47 IRQGGVTYIRVTD
-60 NGGGMEPEDAATAF
+60 NGGGMEPEDAPTAF

-107 SRVDLFTKTREAP
+107 SRVDLFTKTRSAP
-120 LGLHLALTG
+120 LGLHLALEG

-233 VMGFVTKPTF
+233 VTGFVTKPTF
-243 SRPNRSMQQFF
+243 SRANRSMQQFF
-254 VNGRPVRSRL
+254 VNGRPVRSKL

-324 SALEGDGVLLETP
+324 SALEGDGVLFQMPQEQ
-337 VLGEEEE
+337 EEEP
-344 NPVAKRPYRPSLKPL
+344 PVPKQPYRPSLKPL
-359 FQQPQEEREQPQ
+359 FQQPQEEKEQPQ
-371 LRLDHSPA
+371 LRMDHSHAP
-379 TIRPAYAPPVREYE
+379 IRPSYAPPAREYE
-393 REETG
+393 REEKG
-398 SGRSFAPKGSQ
+398 SGRPSFAPKGNPGQ
-409 GEKNS
+409 AGG
-414 WKSRSFTLHPGENG
+414 WKSRSFTLDPEENG
-428 ARRLLFPEGPE
+428 ARKILFRDGPDE
-439 LVQGVASPAA
+439 VRGVAAQGMKDAQAA
-449 PAPEGERAKEAASF
+449 RSREA
-463 PAREPVLPPVSP
+463 ETVLPPALPV
-475 AEPKQP
+475 EPEK
-481 QSPLEQAAAIRVVG
+481 PLSYLEKANAIRVVG
-495 EVFSTYILVEA
+495 EVFSTYILVEG

-519 ERMIYNQLESTRE
+519 ERMIYNRLERTAE

-538 LLTPETVSLS
+538 LLAPETVNLS
-548 RREKEALLEE
+548 RREKEALLGEK
-558 GELLSRA
+558 ELLEKA

-580 QVPMYLEKEDAGFLL
+580 QVPMYLEKEDAGFVL

-607 DRTGLYEE
+607 DRTQLYEE

-628 GTFTDEKE
+628 GTFTGDKE
-636 REDFAR
+636 REEFVR
-642 KVIGDPRIRS
+642 KVIGDPAIRS

>member
-47 IRQGGITYIRVTD
+47 IRQGGVTYIRVTD
-60 NGGGMEPEDAATAF
+60 NGGGMEPEDAVVAF

-107 SRVDLFTKTREAP
+107 SRVDLFTKTRSAP

-233 VMGFVTKPTF
+233 VTGFVTKPTF
-243 SRPNRSMQQFF
+243 SRANRSMQQFF
-254 VNGRPVRSRL
+254 VNGRPVRSKL

-324 SALEGDGVLLETP
+324 SALEGDGVLFQMPQEQ
-337 VLGEEEE
+337 EEEP
-344 NPVAKRPYRPSLKPL
+344 PVPKQPYRPSLKPL
-359 FQQPQEEREQPQ
+359 FQQPQEEKEQPQ
-371 LRLDHSPA
+371 LRLDHSHAP
-379 TIRPAYAPPVREYE
+379 IRPSYAPPVREYE
-393 REETG
+393 REEKG
-398 SGRSFAPKGSQ
+398 SGRSFAPKGNQ

-414 WKSRSFTLHPGENG
+414 WKSRSFTLNPEENG
-428 ARRLLFPEGPE
+428 ARKILFRDGPDE
-439 LVQGVASPAA
+439 VRGVAAQGMKDAQAA
-449 PAPEGERAKEAASF
+449 RSREAETA
-463 PAREPVLPPVSP
+463 LPPALPV
-475 AEPKQP
+475 EPEK
-481 QSPLEQAAAIRVVG
+481 PLSYLEKANAIRVVG
-495 EVFSTYILVEA
+495 EVFSTYILVEG

-519 ERMIYNQLESTRE
+519 ERMIYNRLERTAE

-538 LLTPETVSLS
+538 LLIPETVNLS
-548 RREKEALLEE
+548 RREKEALLGEK
-558 GELLSRA
+558 ELLEKA

-580 QVPMYLEKEDAGFLL
+580 QVPMYLEKEDAGFVL

-607 DRTGLYEE
+607 DRTQLYEE

-628 GTFTDEKE
+628 GTFTGDKE
-636 REDFAR
+636 REEFAR
-642 KVIGDPRIRS
+642 KVIGDPAIRS

>member
-60 NGGGMEPEDAATAF
+60 NGGGMEPEDAVVAF
-74 LRHATSKIKG
+74 LRHATSKIRG

-107 SRVDLFTKTREAP
+107 SRVDLFTKTRSAP
-120 LGLHLALTG
+120 LGLHLALEG

-225 HGGAREVE
+225 HGGAREAE
-233 VMGFVTKPTF
+233 VTGFVTKPTF
-243 SRPNRSMQQFF
+243 SRANRSMQQFF
-254 VNGRPVRSRL
+254 VNGRPVRSKL

-324 SALEGDGVLLETP
+324 SALEGDGVLLQVPQEQ
-337 VLGEEEE
+337 EEEP
-344 NPVAKRPYRPSLKPL
+344 PVPKQPYRPSLKPL
-359 FQQPQEEREQPQ
+359 FQQPQEEKEQPQ
-371 LRLDHSPA
+371 LRLDHSHAP
-379 TIRPAYAPPVREYE
+379 IRPSYAPPAREYE
-393 REETG
+393 REEKG
-398 SGRSFAPKGSQ
+398 SGRPSFAPKGNPGQ
-409 GEKNS
+409 AGG
-414 WKSRSFTLHPGENG
+414 WKSRSFTLNPEENG
-428 ARRLLFPEGPE
+428 ARRLLFQDGPD
-439 LVQGVASPAA
+439 LVQGVASEAPAA
-449 PAPEGERAKEAASF
+449 EEKTAKEPASS
-463 PAREPVLPPVSP
+463 PVREPGLPPVP
-475 AEPKQP
+475 PVEPEK
-481 QSPLEQAAAIRVVG
+481 PLSYLEKANAIRVVG
-495 EVFSTYILVEA
+495 EVFSTYILVEG

-519 ERMIYNQLESTRE
+519 ERMIYNRLERTAE

-538 LLTPETVSLS
+538 LLTPETVNLS
-548 RREKEALLEE
+548 RREKEALLGEK
-558 GELLSRA
+558 ELLEKA

-580 QVPMYLEKEDAGFLL
+580 QVPMYLEKEDAGFVL

-607 DRTGLYEE
+607 DRTQLYEE

-628 GTFTDEKE
+628 GTFTGDKE

-642 KVIGDPRIRS
+642 KVIGDPAIRS

>member
-47 IRQGGITYIRVTD
+47 IRQGGVTYIRVTD
-60 NGGGMEPEDAATAF
+60 NGGGMEPEDAPTAF

-107 SRVDLFTKTREAP
+107 SRVDLFTKTRSAP
-120 LGLHLALTG
+120 LGLHLALEG

-233 VMGFVTKPTF
+233 VTGFVTKPTF
-243 SRPNRSMQQFF
+243 SRANRSMQQFF
-254 VNGRPVRSRL
+254 VNGRPVRSKL

-324 SALEGDGVLLETP
+324 SALEGDGVLFQMPQEQ
-337 VLGEEEE
+337 EEEP
-344 NPVAKRPYRPSLKPL
+344 PVPKQPYRPSLKPL
-359 FQQPQEEREQPQ
+359 FQQPQEEKEQPQ
-371 LRLDHSPA
+371 LRLDHSHAP
-379 TIRPAYAPPVREYE
+379 IRPSYAPPVREYE
-393 REETG
+393 REEKG
-398 SGRSFAPKGSQ
+398 SGRSFAPKGNQ

-414 WKSRSFTLHPGENG
+414 WKSRSFTLDPEENG
-428 ARRLLFPEGPE
+428 ARKILFRDGPDE
-439 LVQGVASPAA
+439 VRGVAAQGMKDAQAA
-449 PAPEGERAKEAASF
+449 RSREAETA
-463 PAREPVLPPVSP
+463 LPPALPV
-475 AEPKQP
+475 EPGK
-481 QSPLEQAAAIRVVG
+481 PLSYLEKANAIRVVG
-495 EVFSTYILVEA
+495 EVFSTYILVEG

-519 ERMIYNQLESTRE
+519 ERMIYNRLERTAE

-538 LLTPETVSLS
+538 LLIPETVNLS
-548 RREKEALLEE
+548 RREKEAMLGEKELLEK
-558 GELLSRA
+558 A

-580 QVPMYLEKEDAGFLL
+580 QVPMYLEKEDAGFVL

-607 DRTGLYEE
+607 DRTQLYEE

-628 GTFTDEKE
+628 GTFTGDKE
-636 REDFAR
+636 REEFAR
-642 KVIGDPRIRS
+642 KVIGDPAIRS

>member
-47 IRQGGITYIRVTD
+47 IRQGGVTYIRVTD
-60 NGGGMEPEDAATAF
+60 NGGGMEPEDAPTAF

-120 LGLHLALTG
+120 LGLHLALEG

-233 VMGFVTKPTF
+233 VTGFVTKPTF
-243 SRPNRSMQQFF
+243 SRANRSMQQFF
-254 VNGRPVRSRL
+254 VNGRPVRSKL

-324 SALEGDGVLLETP
+324 SALEGDGVLFQMPQEQ
-337 VLGEEEE
+337 EEEP
-344 NPVAKRPYRPSLKPL
+344 PVPKQPYRPSLKPL
-359 FQQPQEEREQPQ
+359 FQQPQEEKEQPQ
-371 LRLDHSPA
+371 LRLDHSHAP
-379 TIRPAYAPPVREYE
+379 IRPSYAPPVREYE
-393 REETG
+393 REEKG
-398 SGRSFAPKGSQ
+398 SGRSFAPKGNQ

-414 WKSRSFTLHPGENG
+414 WKSRSFTLDPEENG
-428 ARRLLFPEGPE
+428 ARKILFRDGPDE
-439 LVQGVASPAA
+439 VRGVAAQGMKDAQAA
-449 PAPEGERAKEAASF
+449 RSREA
-463 PAREPVLPPVSP
+463 EIVLPPALPV
-475 AEPKQP
+475 EPEK
-481 QSPLEQAAAIRVVG
+481 PLSYLEKANAIRVVG
-495 EVFSTYILVEA
+495 EVFSTYILVEG

-519 ERMIYNQLESTRE
+519 ERMIYNRLERTAE

-538 LLTPETVSLS
+538 LLIPETVNLS
-548 RREKEALLEE
+548 RREKEALLGEK
-558 GELLSRA
+558 ELLEKA

-580 QVPMYLEKEDAGFLL
+580 QVPMYLEKEDAGFVL

-607 DRTGLYEE
+607 DRTQLYEE

-628 GTFTDEKE
+628 GTFTGDKE
-636 REDFAR
+636 REEFAR
-642 KVIGDPRIRS
+642 KVIGDPAIRS

>member
-47 IRQGGITYIRVTD
+47 IRQGGVTYIRVTD
-60 NGGGMEPEDAATAF
+60 NGGGMEPEDAVVAF

-107 SRVDLFTKTREAP
+107 SRVDLFTKTRSAP

-233 VMGFVTKPTF
+233 VTGFVTKPTF
-243 SRPNRSMQQFF
+243 SRANRSMQQFF
-254 VNGRPVRSRL
+254 VNGRPVRSKL

-274 GHLTSGRFPACFLSL
+274 GQLTSGRFPACFLSL

-324 SALEGDGVLLETP
+324 GALEGDGVLFQMPQEQ
-337 VLGEEEE
+337 EEEP
-344 NPVAKRPYRPSLKPL
+344 PVPKQPYRPSLKPL
-359 FQQPQEEREQPQ
+359 FQQPQEEKEQPQ
-371 LRLDHSPA
+371 LRLDHSHAP
-379 TIRPAYAPPVREYE
+379 IRSSYAPPVREYE

-398 SGRSFAPKGSQ
+398 SGRSFAPKGNQ

-414 WKSRSFTLHPGENG
+414 WKSRSFTLNPEENG
-428 ARRLLFPEGPE
+428 ARRLLFQDGPD
-439 LVQGVASPAA
+439 LVQGVASEAPAA
-449 PAPEGERAKEAASF
+449 EEKTAKEPASS
-463 PAREPVLPPVSP
+463 PVREPVLPPVP
-475 AEPKQP
+475 PVEDKDPR
-481 QSPLEQAAAIRVVG
+481 SPLEQANAIRVVG
-495 EVFSTYILVEA
+495 EVFSTYILVEG

-519 ERMIYNQLESTRE
+519 ERMIYNRLERTAE

-538 LLTPETVSLS
+538 LLIPETVNLS
-548 RREKEALLEE
+548 RREKEALLGEK
-558 GELLSRA
+558 ELLQKA

-580 QVPMYLEKEDAGFLL
+580 QVPMYLEKEDAGFVL

-607 DRTGLYEE
+607 DRTQLYEE

-628 GTFTDEKE
+628 GTFTDDKE
-636 REDFAR
+636 REEFAR
-642 KVIGDPRIRS
+642 KVIGDPAIRS

-658 VIVHLTKREI
+658 VIVHLTRREI

>member
-60 NGGGMEPEDAATAF
+60 NGGGMEPEDAPTAF

-107 SRVDLFTKTREAP
+107 SRVDLFTKTRSAP
-120 LGLHLALTG
+120 LGLHLALEG
-129 GEITEQEET
+129 GEIIEQEET

-212 IYGGSFTKELLTL
+212 IYGGSFTNELLTL
-225 HGGAREVE
+225 RGGAREAE

-243 SRPNRSMQQFF
+243 SRANRSMQQFF

-324 SALEGDGVLLETP
+324 GALEGDGVLLQVPEEQ
-337 VLGEEEE
+337 EEEP
-344 NPVAKRPYRPSLKPL
+344 PVPKRPYRPSLKPL

-371 LRLDHSPA
+371 LRMDHSHAAICPS
-379 TIRPAYAPPVREYE
+379 YAPPAREYE
-393 REETG
+393 REEKG
-398 SGRSFAPKGSQ
+398 SGRSFAPKGNQ
-409 GEKNS
+409 GES
-414 WKSRSFTLHPGENG
+414 GGWKSRSFTLDPEENG
-428 ARRLLFPEGPE
+428 ARKILFQDGPDE
-439 LVQGVASPAA
+439 VRGVAAQGMKDAQATRSR
-449 PAPEGERAKEAASF
+449 EGET
-463 PAREPVLPPVSP
+463 VLPPALPV
-475 AEPKQP
+475 EPEK
-481 QSPLEQAAAIRVVG
+481 PLSYLEKANAIRVVG
-495 EVFSTYILVEA
+495 EVFSTYILVEG

-519 ERMIYNQLESTRE
+519 ERMIYNRLERTSE

-538 LLTPETVSLS
+538 LLAPETVNLS
-548 RREKEALLEE
+548 RREKEALLGEK
-558 GELLSRA
+558 ELLEKA

-580 QVPMYLEKEDAGFLL
+580 QVPMYLKKEDAGFVL

-607 DRTGLYEE
+607 DRTQLYEE

-628 GTFTDEKE
+628 GTFTDDKE

>member
-47 IRQGGITYIRVTD
+47 IRQGGVTYIRVTD
-60 NGGGMEPEDAATAF
+60 NGGGMEPEDAVVAF

-107 SRVDLFTKTREAP
+107 SRVDLFTKTRSAP

-129 GEITEQEET
+129 GEIIEQEET

-233 VMGFVTKPTF
+233 VTGFVTKPTF
-243 SRPNRSMQQFF
+243 SRANRSMQQFF
-254 VNGRPVRSRL
+254 VNGRPVRSKL

-324 SALEGDGVLLETP
+324 SALEGDGVLFQMPQEQ
-337 VLGEEEE
+337 EEEP
-344 NPVAKRPYRPSLKPL
+344 PVPKQPYRPSLKPL
-359 FQQPQEEREQPQ
+359 FQQPQEEKEQPQ
-371 LRLDHSPA
+371 LRLDHSHAP
-379 TIRPAYAPPVREYE
+379 IRPSYAPPVREYE
-393 REETG
+393 REEKG
-398 SGRSFAPKGSQ
+398 SGRPSFAPKGNPGQ
-409 GEKNS
+409 AGG
-414 WKSRSFTLHPGENG
+414 WKSRSFTLDPEENG
-428 ARRLLFPEGPE
+428 ARKILFRDGPDE
-439 LVQGVASPAA
+439 VRGVAAQGMKDAQAA
-449 PAPEGERAKEAASF
+449 RSREA
-463 PAREPVLPPVSP
+463 ETVLPPALPV
-475 AEPKQP
+475 EPEK
-481 QSPLEQAAAIRVVG
+481 PLSYLEKANAIRVVG
-495 EVFSTYILVEA
+495 EVFSTYILVEG

-519 ERMIYNQLESTRE
+519 ERMIYNRLERTAE

-538 LLTPETVSLS
+538 LLIPETVNLS
-548 RREKEALLEE
+548 RREKEALLGEK
-558 GELLSRA
+558 ELLEKA

-580 QVPMYLEKEDAGFLL
+580 QVPMYLEKEDAGFVL

-607 DRTGLYEE
+607 DRTQLYEE

-628 GTFTDEKE
+628 GTFTDDKE
-636 REDFAR
+636 REEFAR
-642 KVIGDPRIRS
+642 KVIGDPAIRS

>member
-60 NGGGMEPEDAATAF
+60 NGGGMEPEDAVVAF

-107 SRVDLFTKTREAP
+107 SRVDLFTKTRSAP

-129 GEITEQEET
+129 GEIIEQEET

-233 VMGFVTKPTF
+233 VTGFVTKPTF
-243 SRPNRSMQQFF
+243 SRANRSMQQFF
-254 VNGRPVRSRL
+254 VNGRPVRSKL

-274 GHLTSGRFPACFLSL
+274 GHLTGGRFPACFLSL

-324 SALEGDGVLLETP
+324 SALEGDGVLFQMPQEQ
-337 VLGEEEE
+337 EEEP
-344 NPVAKRPYRPSLKPL
+344 PVPKQPYRPSLKPL
-359 FQQPQEEREQPQ
+359 FQQPQEEKEQPQ
-371 LRLDHSPA
+371 LRLDHSHAP
-379 TIRPAYAPPVREYE
+379 IRPSYAPPAREYE
-393 REETG
+393 REEKG
-398 SGRSFAPKGSQ
+398 SGRPSFAPKGNPGQ
-409 GEKNS
+409 AGG
-414 WKSRSFTLHPGENG
+414 WKSRSFTLDPEENG
-428 ARRLLFPEGPE
+428 ARKILFRDGPDE
-439 LVQGVASPAA
+439 VRGVAAQGMKDAQAA
-449 PAPEGERAKEAASF
+449 RSREA
-463 PAREPVLPPVSP
+463 ETVLPPALPV
-475 AEPKQP
+475 EPEK
-481 QSPLEQAAAIRVVG
+481 PLSYLEKANAIRVVG

-519 ERMIYNQLESTRE
+519 ERMIYNRLERTAE

-548 RREKEALLEE
+548 RREKEALLGEK
-558 GELLSRA
+558 ELLEKA

-580 QVPMYLEKEDAGFLL
+580 QVPMYLEKEDAGFVL

-607 DRTGLYEE
+607 DRTQLYEE
-615 LLESIA
+615 LVESIA

-628 GTFTDEKE
+628 GTFTGDKE
-636 REDFAR
+636 REEFAR
-642 KVIGDPRIRS
+642 KVIGDPAIRS

>member
-60 NGGGMEPEDAATAF
+60 NGGGMEPEDAVVAF

-107 SRVDLFTKTREAP
+107 SRVDLFTKTRSAP

-129 GEITEQEET
+129 GEIIEQEET

-233 VMGFVTKPTF
+233 VTGFVTKPTF
-243 SRPNRSMQQFF
+243 SRANRSMQQFF
-254 VNGRPVRSRL
+254 VNGRPVRSKL

-324 SALEGDGVLLETP
+324 SALEGDGVLFQMPQEQ
-337 VLGEEEE
+337 EEEP
-344 NPVAKRPYRPSLKPL
+344 PVPKQPYRPSLKPL
-359 FQQPQEEREQPQ
+359 FQQPQEEKEQPQ
-371 LRLDHSPA
+371 LRLDHSHAP
-379 TIRPAYAPPVREYE
+379 IRPSYAPPVREYE
-393 REETG
+393 REEKG
-398 SGRSFAPKGSQ
+398 SGRPSFAPKGNPGQ
-409 GEKNS
+409 AGG
-414 WKSRSFTLHPGENG
+414 WKSRSFTLDPEENG
-428 ARRLLFPEGPE
+428 ARKILFRDGPDE
-439 LVQGVASPAA
+439 VRGVAAQGMKDAQAA
-449 PAPEGERAKEAASF
+449 RSREAETA
-463 PAREPVLPPVSP
+463 LPPALPV
-475 AEPKQP
+475 EPEK
-481 QSPLEQAAAIRVVG
+481 PLSYLEKANAIRVVG

-519 ERMIYNQLESTRE
+519 ERMIYNRLERTAE

-538 LLTPETVSLS
+538 LLIPETVNLS
-548 RREKEALLEE
+548 RREKEALLGEK
-558 GELLSRA
+558 ELLRKA

-580 QVPMYLEKEDAGFLL
+580 QVPMYLEKEDAGFVL

-607 DRTGLYEE
+607 DRTQLYEE

-628 GTFTDEKE
+628 GTFTGDKE
-636 REDFAR
+636 REEFAR
-642 KVIGDPRIRS
+642 KVIGDPAIRS

>member
-60 NGGGMEPEDAATAF
+60 NGGGMEPEDAPTAF

-233 VMGFVTKPTF
+233 VTGFVTKPTF
-243 SRPNRSMQQFF
+243 SRANRSMQQFF
-254 VNGRPVRSRL
+254 VNGRPVRSKL

-324 SALEGDGVLLETP
+324 SALEGDGVLFQMPQEQ
-337 VLGEEEE
+337 EEEP
-344 NPVAKRPYRPSLKPL
+344 PVPKQPYRPSLKPL
-359 FQQPQEEREQPQ
+359 FQQPQEEKEQPQ
-371 LRLDHSPA
+371 LRLDHSHA
-379 TIRPAYAPPVREYE
+379 TIRPSYAPPAREYE
-393 REETG
+393 REEKG
-398 SGRSFAPKGSQ
+398 SGRSFAPKGNQ

-414 WKSRSFTLHPGENG
+414 WKSRSFTLDPEENG
-428 ARRLLFPEGPE
+428 ARKILFRDGPDE
-439 LVQGVASPAA
+439 VRGVAAQGMKDAQAA
-449 PAPEGERAKEAASF
+449 RSREA
-463 PAREPVLPPVSP
+463 ETVLPPALPV
-475 AEPKQP
+475 EPEK
-481 QSPLEQAAAIRVVG
+481 PLSYLEKANAIRVVG
-495 EVFSTYILVEA
+495 EVFSTYILVEG

-519 ERMIYNQLESTRE
+519 ERMIYNRLERTAE

-538 LLTPETVSLS
+538 LLIPETVNLS
-548 RREKEALLEE
+548 RREKEALLGEK
-558 GELLSRA
+558 ELLEKA

-580 QVPMYLEKEDAGFLL
+580 QVPMYLEKEDAGFVL

-607 DRTGLYEE
+607 DRTQLYEE

-628 GTFTDEKE
+628 GTFTDDQE
-636 REDFAR
+636 REEFAR
-642 KVIGDPRIRS
+642 KVIGDPAIRS

>member
-60 NGGGMEPEDAATAF
+60 NGGGMEPEDAPTAF

-107 SRVDLFTKTREAP
+107 SRVDLFTKTRSAP

-212 IYGGSFTKELLTL
+212 IYGVSFTKELLTL
-225 HGGAREVE
+225 HGGAREAE
-233 VMGFVTKPTF
+233 VTGFVTKPTF
-243 SRPNRSMQQFF
+243 SRANRSMQQFF

-274 GHLTSGRFPACFLSL
+274 GHLTGGRFPACFLSL

-324 SALEGDGVLLETP
+324 SALEGDGVLFQMPQEQ
-337 VLGEEEE
+337 EEEP
-344 NPVAKRPYRPSLKPL
+344 PVPKRPYRPSLKPL
-359 FQQPQEEREQPQ
+359 FQQPQEEMEQPQ
-371 LRLDHSPA
+371 LRLDHSHAP
-379 TIRPAYAPPVREYE
+379 IRPSYAPPAREYE
-393 REETG
+393 REEKG
-398 SGRSFAPKGSQ
+398 SGRSFAPKGNQ

-414 WKSRSFTLHPGENG
+414 WKSRSFTLDPEENG
-428 ARRLLFPEGPE
+428 ARKILFRDGPDE
-439 LVQGVASPAA
+439 VRGVAAQGMKDAQAA
-449 PAPEGERAKEAASF
+449 RSREA
-463 PAREPVLPPVSP
+463 ETVLPPALPV
-475 AEPKQP
+475 EPEK
-481 QSPLEQAAAIRVVG
+481 PLSYLEKANAIRVVG
-495 EVFSTYILVEA
+495 EVFSTYILVEG

-519 ERMIYNQLESTRE
+519 ERMIYNRLERTAE

-538 LLTPETVSLS
+538 LLIPETVNLS
-548 RREKEALLEE
+548 RREKEALLGEK
-558 GELLSRA
+558 ELLRKA

-580 QVPMYLEKEDAGFLL
+580 QVPMYLEKEDAGFVL

-607 DRTGLYEE
+607 DRTQLYEE

-628 GTFTDEKE
+628 GTFTGDKE
-636 REDFAR
+636 REEFAR
-642 KVIGDPRIRS
+642 KVIGDPAIRS

-658 VIVHLTKREI
+658 VIVHLTRREI

>member
-60 NGGGMEPEDAATAF
+60 NGGGMEPEDAVVAF

-107 SRVDLFTKTREAP
+107 SRVDLFTKTRSAP

-129 GEITEQEET
+129 GEIIEQEET

-233 VMGFVTKPTF
+233 VTGFVTKPTF
-243 SRPNRSMQQFF
+243 SRANRSMQQFF
-254 VNGRPVRSRL
+254 VNGRPVRSKL

-274 GHLTSGRFPACFLSL
+274 GHLTGGRFPACFLSL

-324 SALEGDGVLLETP
+324 SALEGDGVLFQMPQEQ
-337 VLGEEEE
+337 EEEP
-344 NPVAKRPYRPSLKPL
+344 PVPKQPYRPSLKPL
-359 FQQPQEEREQPQ
+359 FQQPQEEKEQPQ
-371 LRLDHSPA
+371 LRLDHSHAP
-379 TIRPAYAPPVREYE
+379 IRPSYAPPAREYE
-393 REETG
+393 REEKG
-398 SGRSFAPKGSQ
+398 SGRPSFAPKGNPGQ
-409 GEKNS
+409 AGG
-414 WKSRSFTLHPGENG
+414 WKSRSFTLDPEENG
-428 ARRLLFPEGPE
+428 ARKILFRDGPDE
-439 LVQGVASPAA
+439 VRGVAAQGMKDAQAA
-449 PAPEGERAKEAASF
+449 RSREA
-463 PAREPVLPPVSP
+463 ETVLPPALPV
-475 AEPKQP
+475 EPEK
-481 QSPLEQAAAIRVVG
+481 PLSYLEKANAIRVVG

-519 ERMIYNQLESTRE
+519 ERMIYNRLERTAE

-548 RREKEALLEE
+548 RREKEALLGEK
-558 GELLSRA
+558 ELLEKA

-580 QVPMYLEKEDAGFLL
+580 QVPMYLEKEDAGFVL

-607 DRTGLYEE
+607 DRTQLYEE

-628 GTFTDEKE
+628 GTFTGDKE
-636 REDFAR
+636 REEFAR
-642 KVIGDPRIRS
+642 KVIGDPAIRS

>member
-60 NGGGMEPEDAATAF
+60 NGGGMEPEDAPTAF

-107 SRVDLFTKTREAP
+107 SRVDLFTKTRSAP

-233 VMGFVTKPTF
+233 VTGFVTKPTF

-324 SALEGDGVLLETP
+324 SALEGDGVLFQMPQEQ
-337 VLGEEEE
+337 EEEP
-344 NPVAKRPYRPSLKPL
+344 PVPKQPYRPSLKPL
-359 FQQPQEEREQPQ
+359 FQQPQEEKEQPQ
-371 LRLDHSPA
+371 LRLDHSHAP
-379 TIRPAYAPPVREYE
+379 IRPSYAPPVREYE
-393 REETG
+393 REEKG
-398 SGRSFAPKGSQ
+398 SGRSFAPKGNQ

-414 WKSRSFTLHPGENG
+414 WKSRSFTLDPEENG
-428 ARRLLFPEGPE
+428 ARKILFRDGPDE
-439 LVQGVASPAA
+439 VRGVAAQGMKDAQAA
-449 PAPEGERAKEAASF
+449 RS
-463 PAREPVLPPVSP
+463 RETETVLPPALPV
-475 AEPKQP
+475 EPEK
-481 QSPLEQAAAIRVVG
+481 PLSYLEKANAIRVVG
-495 EVFSTYILVEA
+495 EVFSTYILVEG

-519 ERMIYNQLESTRE
+519 ERMIYNRLERTAE

-538 LLTPETVSLS
+538 LLIPETVNLS
-548 RREKEALLEE
+548 RREKEALLGEK
-558 GELLSRA
+558 ELLEKA

-580 QVPMYLEKEDAGFLL
+580 QVPMYLEKEDAGFVL

-607 DRTGLYEE
+607 DRTQLYEE

-628 GTFTDEKE
+628 GTFTGDKE
-636 REDFAR
+636 REEFAR

>member
-60 NGGGMEPEDAATAF
+60 NGGGMEPEDAPTAF

-233 VMGFVTKPTF
+233 VTGFVTKPTF
-243 SRPNRSMQQFF
+243 SRANRSMQQFF
-254 VNGRPVRSRL
+254 VNGRPVRSKL

-324 SALEGDGVLLETP
+324 SALEGDGVLFQMPQEQ
-337 VLGEEEE
+337 EEEP
-344 NPVAKRPYRPSLKPL
+344 PVPKQPYRPSLKPL
-359 FQQPQEEREQPQ
+359 FQQPQEEMEQPQ
-371 LRLDHSPA
+371 LRLDHSHAP
-379 TIRPAYAPPVREYE
+379 IRPSYAPPAREYE
-393 REETG
+393 REEKG
-398 SGRSFAPKGSQ
+398 SGRSFAPKGNQ

-414 WKSRSFTLHPGENG
+414 WKSRSFTLDPEENG
-428 ARRLLFPEGPE
+428 ARKILFREGPVE
-439 LVQGVASPAA
+439 VRGVAAQ
-449 PAPEGERAKEAASF
+449 GMKEAQA
-463 PAREPVLPPVSP
+463 ARSREAEIVLPPALPV
-475 AEPKQP
+475 EPEK
-481 QSPLEQAAAIRVVG
+481 PLSYLEKANAIRVVG
-495 EVFSTYILVEA
+495 EVFSTYILVEG

-519 ERMIYNQLESTRE
+519 ERMIYNRLERTAE

-538 LLTPETVSLS
+538 LLAPETVNLS
-548 RREKEALLEE
+548 RREKEALLGEK
-558 GELLSRA
+558 ELLEKA

-580 QVPMYLEKEDAGFLL
+580 QVPMYLEKEDAGFVL

-607 DRTGLYEE
+607 DRTQLYEE

-628 GTFTDEKE
+628 GTFTGNKE

-642 KVIGDPRIRS
+642 KVIGDPAIRS